1 MFLLLKNYVMQNSW
15 TLTYSK
21 YARVP
26 TLEFRPNFLRY
37 LTSATLAKPPTR
49 SKLLTN
55 QRIALALTFC
65 MGMFTSLGNQSIDLQ
80 YKSIDWFL
88 WKGNIVIK
96 NVNNSKARASNVRK
110 TYARLRG
117 YTKSNIKVVHKPD
130 KVDKPEFNWFIRVL
144 HLPTS

>member
-1 MFLLLKNYVMQNSW
+1 MFLLLKNYVMQNFW

-26 TLEFRPNFLRY
+26 TLEFWPNFLWY
-37 LTSATLAKPPTR
+37 LTSATLGKPSTR

-55 QRIALALTFC
+55 QRITLALTFY
-65 MGMFTSLGNQSIDLQ
+65 MAMFTSLRNQSIDLQ
-80 YKSIDWFL
+80 YKLIDWLL
-88 WKGNIVIK
+88 WEGNIVIK
-96 NVNNSKARASNVRK
+96 KVNNSKVRASNVRK

-130 KVDKPEFNWFIRVL
+130 KVDKPGFNQSITAL
-144 HLPTS
+144 HLPTL